1 MLRKL
6 AKPHENLFLKI
17 ILGSVAISF
26 VALFGVTGYIDSAAQ
41 NQVVVNVDGIKTTQ
55 SSFSYQL
62 NKEIN
67 AIKNFA
73 GENFELTDEMRNSI
87 TENTLKQIVNEGILD
102 KTIENLGIHF
112 PKVLVQ
118 NVLFSQPEFIDPRTN
133 HFNADLFNRY
143 LSVTGMSQNEY
154 VANIKRMIARKL
166 LIDDL
171 LVPLNAPKVL
181 ANAIHKMDNQRKTFK
196 YIQVSPEN
204 IKIDREISEDEIN
217 QYFADFSEKFAIP
230 EARDIEALF
239 ISNDYITNRY
249 GATEEMIKDYFDQ
262 HKAELDQPEKRDV
275 LQMVFLDEESANKAL
290 TEVNSG
296 KDFYEVAKE
305 LKADNADNPTLGVV
319 AYDELAEGLA
329 DEVFSLELNTFKIV
343 EIAQSWQVIS
353 VKEITPAKEAVF
365 DEVKPQIIAQLIEEN
380 MYDAVREVRGI
391 IDDAV
396 SAGKS
401 IEEVGNI
408 FEVQPIH
415 INNIREDVI
424 ITSDA
429 NEIKDIVNSLDFNE
443 LVFSY
448 GLNEFSSAEE
458 FDNGIV
464 VFKVT
469 KIVDEHMPNIGD
481 IRNEIIELWQIQ
493 EKNALAKEIAENIL
507 LEIEEGSD
515 MATVAN
521 ARNLETYR
529 SEPISRN
536 DSFANLYHDEIVEL
550 FLLDNNQAKL
560 IEKNGNSFVIA
571 QGVETIV
578 FDENL
583 DEEALKAVE
592 ERAKISMFNDMSN
605 SALKA
610 FGEKLNIVI
619 DYAKAGFGE

>member
-112 PKVLVQ
+112 PKALVQ

-133 HFNADLFNRY
+133 HFNVDLFNRY

-166 LIDDL
+166 LINDL
-171 LVPLNAPKVL
+171 LTPLNAPKVL
-181 ANAIHKMDNQRKTFK
+181 TNAINKMDNQRKIFK

-230 EARDIEALF
+230 EARDIEAVF
-239 ISNDYITNRY
+239 ISNDFITNKY
-249 GATEEMIKDYFDQ
+249 GATEEMIKDYFEQ
-262 HKAELDQPEKRDV
+262 HKSELDQPEKRDV
-275 LQMVFLDEESANKAL
+275 LQMVFLDEESAKKAL

-296 KDFYEVAKE
+296 RDFYEVAKE
-305 LKADNADNPTLGVV
+305 LKADNADNPSLGVV

-329 DEVFSLELNTFKIV
+329 DEVFSLDLNTFKIV
-343 EIAQSWQVIS
+343 EIAQSWQVVS

-365 DEVKPQIIAQLIEEN
+365 DEVKPQIIAHLIEEN
-380 MYDAVREVRGI
+380 MYDAVREVKGI

-396 SAGKS
+396 NAGKS
-401 IEEVGNI
+401 IEEIGNI
-408 FEVQPIH
+408 FNVQPIS
-415 INNIREDVI
+415 INNIREDMI
-424 ITSDA
+424 IA
-429 NEIKDIVNSLDFNE
+429 NDVAEIKDIVSSLDFNE

-458 FDNGIV
+458 FDNGVV
-464 VFKVT
+464 VFKVAN
-469 KIVDEHMPNIGD
+469 IVDEHMPNID
-481 IRNEIIELWQIQ
+481 DVKNEIVELWQIQ
-493 EKNALAKEIAENIL
+493 EKNALAKEIAENII

-571 QGVETIV
+571 QGVETV
-578 FDENL
+578 AFDENL
-583 DEEALKAVE
+583 NEDALKAVE

-619 DYAKAGFGE
+619 DYAKAGFSE

>member
-41 NQVVVNVDGIKTTQ
+41 NQVVINVDGIKTTQ

-87 TENTLKQIVNEGILD
+87 TENTLKQIVNDGILD

-112 PKVLVQ
+112 PKALVQ

-133 HFNADLFNRY
+133 RFNVDLFNRY

-166 LIDDL
+166 LINDL

-181 ANAIHKMDNQRKTFK
+181 ANAIHKMDNQRKIFK
-196 YIQVSPEN
+196 YIQVLPEN

-230 EARDIEALF
+230 EARDIDALF
-239 ISNDYITNRY
+239 ISNDFITNKY

-305 LKADNADNPTLGVV
+305 LKADNANNPLLGVV

-365 DEVKPQIIAQLIEEN
+365 DEVKPQIIAQLVEEN

-396 SAGKS
+396 NAGKS
-401 IEEVGNI
+401 IEEVGSMFNA
-408 FEVQPIH
+408 QPIH

-429 NEIKDIVNSLDFNE
+429 GEIKDIVSSLDFNE

-458 FDNGIV
+458 FDNGVV
-464 VFKVT
+464 VFKVA
-469 KIVDEHMPNIGD
+469 KIVDEHMPNID
-481 IRNEIIELWQIQ
+481 DVRNEIVELWQIQ

-550 FLLDNNQAKL
+550 FLLDNNKAKL

-578 FDENL
+578 FDEDL

-592 ERAKISMFNDMSN
+592 ERAKVSLFNDMSS